1 MSPELFIRRPV
12 LTTLL
17 MAAILLF
24 GIMGFRLLPVSD
36 LPNVDFP
43 TIQVSASLPGA
54 SPETMASAVA
64 TPLEKQ
70 FTTIAGI
77 DSMTSSSALGL
88 TQITIQFSLERSID
102 AAAQDVQAMIAKA
115 APLLP
120 PGMPTPPFYQ
130 KVNPADQPVI
140 YLSLSSPTLPLYTVD
155 EYAQTNLAQR
165 ISTINGV
172 AQVQVFGSQKYA
184 VRVQLD
190 PRALT
195 TRGIGIDEVEQAL
208 ARSNVN
214 LPTGTLYGAHQMF
227 NVQATGQLTNAA
239 AFRPLVV
246 AYRNGSPVRLE
257 ELGRVIDSVQTDK
270 VASWYNDERAVILAV
285 QRQPGTNTVEVVDAI
300 RTLLPRFRSELPAS
314 VNLNVLYDRSVAI
327 RESVHDVEFT
337 LLLSITLVVLVIFL
351 FLRNLSATIIPS
363 LAVPLSIIGTFAAM
377 YLLGYTID
385 IISLMALTL
394 CVGFVVDDAVVM
406 LENIVRHMEDGKGR
420 LEAALIGAKEIGFT
434 ILSMTL
440 SLAAVFIPVLFMG
453 GVVGRLLHEFA
464 VVITVAVLVSGF
476 VSLTLT
482 PMACSRFL
490 RPPGQ
495 SHSRLYA
502 VSERFFDGMLHT
514 YDWTLRWV
522 LAHRRTVMGVM
533 LLTFVLTA
541 WLFVAIPKG
550 FIPTEDTGQI
560 FAFTEAA
567 QDISFDAMKEKQRAA
582 AAIVLKQPYIDQ
594 IMSSIGA
601 STINVVPNTGRIFMR
616 LKPRD
621 QRPPADKII
630 EDLRPKLATV
640 PGLKV
645 YPQNL
650 PTIRIGGS
658 LTKALYQYTLQA
670 TDLQE
675 LYRWAPILYD
685 KMRTLPGFTDVNT
698 DLQITSPQVTVD
710 IDRDKASALGVTAEQ
725 IENALYDAYG
735 SRQVST
741 IYTPT
746 NQYWVI
752 MELDPKYQ
760 RDPTELSLLYVRS
773 QSGKLVPLNSVA
785 RLMPTIGPLTV
796 THLGQLPA
804 VTISFNLQPG
814 VSLSEAVAEV
824 QKVQRELRLP
834 ATIVGSFQ
842 GTAQAFQ
849 ASLKGQGLLLVVTIL
864 VIYLVLGILYE
875 SFIHPLTILSGLP
888 SAGVGAL
895 LTLMLF
901 KLELNVYGFVGII
914 MLVGI
919 VKKNA
924 IMMIDFA
931 LEAER
936 AGATPADA
944 IYKGCLLRFRP
955 IMMTTMAALLGTLPI
970 ALGIGAGADAR
981 RALGLAVVGG
991 LLLSQLLT
999 LYITPV
1005 LYIYMESAQKR
1016 LGTLRERFRRDAR
1029 IARRVPGS
1037 DIVGV
1042 QPASAPFGGRDGH
1055 TGDRVAERR
1064 ANPADRPV

>member
-785 RLMPTIGPLTV
+785 RLTPTIGPLTV

-814 VSLSEAVAEV
+814 VSLSEAVVEV

-1029 IARRVPGS
+1029 TARRVPGS